1 MLDAY
6 SMQFILRMGAGG
18 PADVNFARVAVS
30 SMASTAKEKCLPVLQ
45 ASQDVFSNW
54 PQMMFARPAVCCITD
69 LVVNASFRSE
79 VCWQCTSI
87 CVARRLTV
95 LPSCRS
101 CLIN

>member
-45 ASQDVFSNW
+45 ASQDVFSN
-54 PQMMFARPAVCCITD
+54 
-69 LVVNASFRSE
+69 
-79 VCWQCTSI
+79 
-87 CVARRLTV
+87 
-95 LPSCRS
+95 
-101 CLIN
+101 